1 VNERSGAIVAGL
13 DGCRRGWVMVSVPA
27 DDPVSTQIEVVTDL
41 GRVFDALDSGELASA
56 AIDIPIGLPETG
68 ARSCDLEARK
78 LIGARRNSVF
88 PAPPRGLLGARS
100 YGEAASRSRAI
111 QDKGISKQ
119 AFAIMAKIAEV
130 DALMTPARQERFVE
144 IHPEVSFTV
153 LAGTPMTH
161 YKRDSAGRV
170 ERLAWLRGVFRDV
183 DRRAAVRIAH
193 VHPDDVIDAHVAAWS
208 ARRWLERRHCHLGGL
223 ERDAR
228 GLRME
233 MIA

>member
-1 VNERSGAIVAGL
+1 
-13 DGCRRGWVMVSVPA
+13 MVTVLV
-27 DDPVSTQIEVVTDL
+27 DDPASTQIDVVTDL

-88 PAPPRGLLGARS
+88 PAPARGLLGAPT
-100 YGEAASRSRAI
+100 YEVAASRSRAL
-111 QDKGISKQ
+111 QSKGISKQ
-119 AFAIMAKIAEV
+119 AFAIMPKIAEV
-130 DALMTPARQERFVE
+130 DALMTPERQVRLVE
-144 IHPEVSFTV
+144 MHPEVSFTE
-153 LAGTPMTH
+153 LAGAPMTH
-161 YKRDSAGRV
+161 HKRDSAGRA
-170 ERLAWLRGVFRDV
+170 ERLAALRAVFPDV
-183 DRRAAVRIAH
+183 ERRAAARIAH
-193 VHPDDVIDAHVAAWS
+193 VRPDDVIDAYLGAWS
-208 ARRWLERRHCHLGGL
+208 ARRWLERRHRCLGGL